1 MYNVVLLYYSSRF
14 SVGLKF
20 FIMKPGKLKRQEEKK
35 WTKKRLKQR
44 LCSDWIK
51 VPAFCAVSLFLKLQ
65 SLLGK
70 RRTSQ
75 VCT

>member
-1 MYNVVLLYYSSRF
+1 MD
-14 SVGLKF
+14 
-20 FIMKPGKLKRQEEKK
+20 
-35 WTKKRLKQR
+35 KRLKQR

-75 VCT
+75 VCTVKKQVVPSFYFNCVWCYS